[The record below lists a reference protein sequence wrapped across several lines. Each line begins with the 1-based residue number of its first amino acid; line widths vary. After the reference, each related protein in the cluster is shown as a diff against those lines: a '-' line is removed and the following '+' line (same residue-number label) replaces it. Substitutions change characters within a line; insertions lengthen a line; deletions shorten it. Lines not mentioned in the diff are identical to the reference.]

1 MPMMIVQGTFRLAS
15 AADRDAFL
23 AGSAANMRIARQE
36 KGCRE
41 YVMAADP
48 LEADRVVLSELWE
61 SMEDLDEHLRAI
73 GRRRQ
78 EAAASG
84 PAPAIPEV
92 VERQVWRY
100 EVASGQPLG

>member
-15 AADRDAFL
+15 SADRDAFL
-23 AGSAANMRIARQE
+23 VSSIENMKIAREE

-48 LEADRVVLSELWE
+48 IEADRVVLSEFWE
-61 SMEDLDEHLRAI
+61 SMEDLEEHIRAI
-73 GRRRQ
+73 GRRRR
-78 EAAASG
+78 EAADSG
-84 PAPAIPEV
+84 RAPALPEV

-100 EVASGQPLG
+100 EVASEQTMG

>member
-15 AADRDAFL
+15 AADRAAFL
-23 AGSAANMRIARQE
+23 AGRAESIRIAREE

-48 LEADRVVLSELWE
+48 IEDDRVVLSERWE
-61 SMEDLDEHLRAI
+61 SMEDLDEHLDA

-78 EAAASG
+78 EAAGAG
-84 PAPAIPEV
+84 RAPATPAI

-100 EVASGQPLG
+100 EVASEHAMG